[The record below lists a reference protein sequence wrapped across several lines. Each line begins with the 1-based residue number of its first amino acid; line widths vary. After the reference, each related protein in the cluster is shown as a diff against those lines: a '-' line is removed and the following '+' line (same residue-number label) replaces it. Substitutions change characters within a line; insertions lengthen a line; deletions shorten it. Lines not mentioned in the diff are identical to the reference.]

1 MEAHPEIIALER
13 MATDASLNM
22 TQVLT
27 AAEVNPSTWYRWRRH
42 GMEPKLRTLRRVEAA
57 IREAVAQ

>member
-1 MEAHPEIIALER
+1 MEIHPEIIALE
-13 MATDASLNM
+13 
-22 TQVLT
+22 TQAREAKLVMKDVL
-27 AAEVNPSTWYRWRRH
+27 AAANVNVTTWHRWRKH